1 MEADIELRQIRY
13 FAAVAEELNF
23 TRAAERLQMAQPP
36 LSRQIQNL
44 EKALQVELLQR
55 TNRSVVLTPAGQ
67 IFLVECQ
74 QILRDVDRSIR
85 LARRAAQG
93 EIGQLTIGFEGS
105 LHNETVLSIIKEFRS
120 RFPDVDLVL
129 QEMPSR
135 QQIHALDQQLI
146 DIGFVDPVVEHK
158 NVSVIKLLSEPLV
171 VVIPTSHVLAEQDT
185 LALAQL
191 EQESWITGR
200 INEGCGLLIRLSEA
214 CRQAGFVP
222 NIQQETN
229 DIQMTLGFV
238 SSGLGIALLPISA
251 PLSEC
256 SGITHRAMNSP
267 ILQVELVVAWDSR
280 YISPVAQAFL
290 DIARDMFQQDV

>member
-105 LHNETVLSIIKEFRS
+105 FHNETVLSIIKEFRGK
-120 RFPDVDLVL
+120 FPDVDLVL

-185 LALAQL
+185 L
-191 EQESWITGR
+191 
-200 INEGCGLLIRLSEA
+200 
-214 CRQAGFVP
+214 
-222 NIQQETN
+222 
-229 DIQMTLGFV
+229 
-238 SSGLGIALLPISA
+238 
-251 PLSEC
+251 
-256 SGITHRAMNSP
+256 
-267 ILQVELVVAWDSR
+267 
-280 YISPVAQAFL
+280 
-290 DIARDMFQQDV
+290 